1 MDAKDVIELL
11 RLQKHPRE
19 GGYFRE
25 TYRSAGN
32 TENTVATHGGVR
44 NYSTCIYYLVTANEF
59 SELHRI
65 KTDEIFHFY
74 AGDAVSLHMIE
85 ENGQLVTIGLGTDLN
100 KGNRPQAVVPQN
112 TWQGL
117 CLQEGGKWA
126 LLGCTVAP
134 GFEYVDYEHSSAEA
148 LLKEFPSLRDII
160 LKLTRSS
167 Q

>member
-11 RLQKHPRE
+11 GLQKHPRE

-25 TYRSAGN
+25 TYRSQGK

-74 AGDAVSLHMIE
+74 AGDAVNLHLIE
-85 ENGQLVTIGLGTDLN
+85 ENGKLVTVELGNDLS
-100 KGNRPQAVVPQN
+100 KGNGPQAVVPQN

-117 CLQEGGKWA
+117 CLQEGGTWA

-134 GFEYVDYEHSSAEA
+134 A
-148 LLKEFPSLRDII
+148 LNI
-160 LKLTRSS
+160 
-167 Q
+167 